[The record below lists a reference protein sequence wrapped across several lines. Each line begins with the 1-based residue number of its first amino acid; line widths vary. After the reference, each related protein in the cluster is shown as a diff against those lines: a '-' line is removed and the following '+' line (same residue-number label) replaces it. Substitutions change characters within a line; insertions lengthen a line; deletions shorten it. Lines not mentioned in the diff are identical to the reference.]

1 MSLRNID
8 WLYLSSWSDF
18 NALQYGSSFIKLKD
32 GHQTCKIVQ
41 LPWSLMK
48 KSKHDGLFGHKLN
61 WLGDCSISIAQ
72 VISYCSNINCDWKLH
87 NNGLE
92 SVISGW
98 GRAGSLV
105 SHIYPSRLRGGWST
119 RDSLLNSKAPGTD
132 CSHLDMCFYKS
143 LSLTQHLKS
152 NLETPDG
159 QNR

>member
-1 MSLRNID
+1 MHCNKVAVS
-8 WLYLSSWSDF
+8 
-18 NALQYGSSFIKLKD
+18 
-32 GHQTCKIVQ
+32 
-41 LPWSLMK
+41 
-48 KSKHDGLFGHKLN
+48 LN
-61 WLGDCSISIAQ
+61 WKMGIRLAKMSSCLGLCWRNQTKMDYLAINWTDSVTVVNPSLKSQ

-87 NNGLE
+87 NNCLE

-132 CSHLDMCFYKS
+132 CSHLDMCFYTF